1 MSYKTILVHAD
12 HSTHAAE
19 RIRIAANLAMT
30 ENAHLIGIAMT
41 GISRFTYEVRAL
53 GPAGPN
59 LETYIEF
66 LRTRAMRALTEFE
79 SIAQG
84 MGVLSLE
91 KRLVDDEAGAGIS
104 LQARYCDLVVI
115 GQNDPNEPSPTVA
128 PDFPAFC
135 IRNCGR
141 PVLLVPYTGRFEPV
155 GKRVLIAWDFRR
167 RKKQEGLP
175 KTGWNMPFL
184 HSAMSVSLG

>member
-1 MSYKTILVHAD
+1 
-12 HSTHAAE
+12 
-19 RIRIAANLAMT
+19 
-30 ENAHLIGIAMT
+30 
-41 GISRFTYEVRAL
+41 
-53 GPAGPN
+53 
-59 LETYIEF
+59 
-66 LRTRAMRALTEFE
+66 
-79 SIAQG
+79 

-115 GQNDPNEPSPTVA
+115 GQNDPNEPSPSVA